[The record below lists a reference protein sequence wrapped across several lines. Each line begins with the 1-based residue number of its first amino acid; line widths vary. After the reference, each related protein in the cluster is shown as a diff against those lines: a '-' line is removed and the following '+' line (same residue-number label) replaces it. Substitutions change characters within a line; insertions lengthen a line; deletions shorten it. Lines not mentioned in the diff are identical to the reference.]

1 MGAALLRD
9 DPVFTAIRAEQK
21 RDRRARKLE
30 TRWATFEIGFG
41 TGATYE
47 TVEKILAGV
56 VGLVVAVSTRDQ
68 LSRDVRILKAGDGT
82 GSLHVV
88 DVNED
93 GVDLPGTNRTI
104 LYEEIVDLMLY

>member
-1 MGAALLRD
+1 MSAALLKD

-47 TVEKILAGV
+47 TVEKILGGLVGKV
-56 VGLVVAVSTRDQ
+56 VGLSLRDN
-68 LSRDVRILKAGDGT
+68 LARDVRIVTGGDGT
-82 GSLHVV
+82 GSLTVV

-93 GVDLPGTNRTI
+93 GVDLPGTNRRV
-104 LYEEIVDLMLY
+104 LYEEIIDLMIY